1 MCNFKAPRGSYKL
14 LWRAAETLSALCS
27 WEAAQLHHLSI
38 SLAFSFSVSR
48 QHASAP
54 LPRVSHLGVA
64 SGLPSQRCQV
74 CLQTELP
81 LTCCAPTSLIHVF
94 WLPIL
99 SASIKFPHNLATT
112 VQCLQNDARKRCSQ
126 LSHSAS
132 YLFFCFLHNIFFG
145 ADCCTRVVCVCAFNY
160 LLLPYFQTLKF
171 ISVNLPFL

>member
-1 MCNFKAPRGSYKL
+1 MCNFKILRGLYKL
-14 LWRAAETLSALCS
+14 FWRATEPLSTLCS
-27 WEAAQLHHLSI
+27 WWAAHLHQLSI
-38 SLAFSFSVSR
+38 SLVFSFSVSR

-64 SGLPSQRCQV
+64 SRLPSLRCQV
-74 CLQTELP
+74 CPQTALP
-81 LTCCAPTSLIHVF
+81 LTRCAPTSLKHVF

-99 SASIKFPHNLATT
+99 SASIKFPHELVTA
-112 VQCLQNDARKRCSQ
+112 VQCLQNDARKCCSQ

-145 ADCCTRVVCVCAFNY
+145 AYRCTRVVCVCTFNY

>member
-1 MCNFKAPRGSYKL
+1 MCNIKAPRGSYKL
-14 LWRAAETLSALCS
+14 FWRAAETLSTLCS
-27 WEAAQLHHLSI
+27 WEAAHLHQLSI

-54 LPRVSHLGVA
+54 LPKVSHLGIA
-64 SGLPSQRCQV
+64 LGLPSQRCQV

-81 LTCCAPTSLIHVF
+81 LTCCAPTSLIHVS

-99 SASIKFPHNLATT
+99 SASIKFPHNLATA

-132 YLFFCFLHNIFFG
+132 YLFFFFVSYTTFSLELTIVPG
-145 ADCCTRVVCVCAFNY
+145 LYVCVNLNIYYYHTFKLWN
-160 LLLPYFQTLKF
+160 LL
-171 ISVNLPFL
+171 V